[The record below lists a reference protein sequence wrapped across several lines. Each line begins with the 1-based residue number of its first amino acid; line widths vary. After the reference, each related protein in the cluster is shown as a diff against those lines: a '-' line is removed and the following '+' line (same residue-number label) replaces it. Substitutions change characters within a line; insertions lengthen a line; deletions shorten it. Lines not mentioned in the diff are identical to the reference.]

1 VTARVGV
8 ELEIKNLVPSNEL
21 VQLYNKAKLV
31 LYAPYLE
38 SVGLMPLE
46 SMACGIPVITVREGG
61 VRGSIIHNKTGI
73 LTERDEN
80 MFGEAVTKLL
90 FKKEKMQ
97 KIAQRGIESI
107 HNFWTLEHAG
117 ERLLKH
123 LNRVM
128 EMLK

>member
-1 VTARVGV
+1 
-8 ELEIKNLVPSNEL
+8 
-21 VQLYNKAKLV
+21 
-31 LYAPYLE
+31 
-38 SVGLMPLE
+38 
-46 SMACGIPVITVREGG
+46 MACGTPVIVVKEGG
-61 VRGSIIHNKTGI
+61 VRESIIHNETGI

-90 FKKEKMQ
+90 LDKEKRQ

-128 EMLK
+128 EVMK